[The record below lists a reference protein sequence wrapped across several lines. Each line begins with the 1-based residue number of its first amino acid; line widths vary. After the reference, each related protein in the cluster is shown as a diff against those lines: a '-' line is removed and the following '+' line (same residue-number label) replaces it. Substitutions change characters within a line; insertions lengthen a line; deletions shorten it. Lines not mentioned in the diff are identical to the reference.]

1 MGISGLI
8 AGVIIGA
15 GGVEFI
21 RECFEWRK
29 VLKPQEYP
37 TQVNVENAEPTS
49 MHGLLATPDLL
60 EATIQPNA
68 ELKRI
73 ERELCKRVGAKFD
86 SNEADKVME
95 AVYDGRD
102 WDAVLD
108 MEREHLFGTKQTN
121 RVARWI

>member
-1 MGISGLI
+1 MSFFFTGIVCGA
-8 AGVIIGA
+8 AGI
-15 GGVEFI
+15 EFI
-21 RECFEWRK
+21 RECFRHRADCK
-29 VLKPQEYP
+29 RQEYP
-37 TQVNVENAEPTS
+37 TQVNVDNAEPTR
-49 MHGLLATPDLL
+49 MHSLLATPDLL

-108 MEREHLFGTKQTN
+108 LERDHLFGGTKN
-121 RVARWI
+121 RLVRWM